1 MKEMKKKIA
10 SIANIKFIVVALTL
24 IALSVVVYK
33 LLNIA
38 EETSITVENDKRIDI
53 TPEHIESIKAIGE
66 WEFISVSDEEM
77 IDTVRRG
84 MFSDDHLVRIYYGTM
99 RLGIN
104 MHHVKSEW
112 IKVSGDSIT
121 MILPAISLLDR
132 DFIDEARTRSFFESG
147 RWTNAD
153 REAMYKRAHTR
164 MLRQGMTKANINSA
178 RNNADTQIRNM
189 LKSMGFKHIIIRFDE
204 RP

>member
-1 MKEMKKKIA
+1 MKKKIA

-53 TPEHIESIKAIGE
+53 TPEHIESIKANGE
-66 WEFISVSDEEM
+66 WEFLSVSDEEM

>member
-1 MKEMKKKIA
+1 MKKKIA

-66 WEFISVSDEEM
+66 WEFLSVSDEEM

-164 MLRQGMTKANINSA
+164 MLIQGMTKDNINSA

>member
-1 MKEMKKKIA
+1 MKKKIA

-53 TPEHIESIKAIGE
+53 TPEHIESRKAIGE
-66 WEFISVSDEEM
+66 WEFLSVSDEEM

>member
-1 MKEMKKKIA
+1 MKKKIA

-66 WEFISVSDEEM
+66 WEFLSVSDEEM
-77 IDTVRRG
+77 IDTVCRG

>member
-1 MKEMKKKIA
+1 MKKKIA

-38 EETSITVENDKRIDI
+38 EETSITVKNDKRIDI

-66 WEFISVSDEEM
+66 WEFLSVSDEEM

>member
-66 WEFISVSDEEM
+66 WEFLSVSDEEM

-84 MFSDDHLVRIYYGTM
+84 IFSDDHLVRIYYGTM

-153 REAMYKRAHTR
+153 RETMYKRAQTR
-164 MLRQGMTKANINSA
+164 MLRQGMTTANINSA

-189 LKSMGFKHIIIRFDE
+189 LKSMGFKHIIIRFDK